1 MKLVRASL
9 ALPLIALLSLA
20 APAAAVDSWEP
31 IVKDRER
38 QVEIDRSTVIQSDNG
53 AKVAWARIV
62 LSPERAETEGYAAV
76 KALNRFD
83 CYNRSFFTVKR
94 VYLDSRHLVL
104 REEGVLDQSPVLAA
118 RNSVDERLWQEVCR
132 PPSVAD
138 LQKVAQQAAASA
150 AAVAEQPKP
159 EARPVS
165 VSHAAAP
172 SDATLPANISRDAG
186 RGREAREPILRDGF
200 VGRESGRDTHGSG
213 RAGDVGA
220 RRPGAAQ
227 PRTML
232 PTAGSPGSPTP
243 GKSNPS
249 DDQPGPT
256 DAIAAFAELIPDSA
270 TGASIARATPSAP
283 AAAPGAY
290 LLPGAASS
298 PRERTGG
305 QSPTTP
311 IVAAAVTA
319 EPWSYDGDT
328 GPEHWGR
335 LRPEWKL
342 CADGRQQSPIDVAG
356 GIAVDLEPPRF
367 DYRPTRFRITD
378 TGRTLKVDVG
388 AGMGIEIRGQRYELE
403 HLQFHRPSVERV
415 GGQASAMTVHFHHR
429 AADGRIAI
437 VAVLLERGE
446 TPHPLVQTL
455 WNSLPLERGGHY
467 MPASATIDPATL
479 IPADSSHYLYLGSLV
494 TPPCTEGVTWVVMK
508 SALTLSD
515 DQLAIFAR
523 LYPRNGRPLQPRNGR
538 IVLES
543 R

>member
-1 MKLVRASL
+1 MKLERASF
-9 ALPLIALLSLA
+9 ALPLLALLSLA
-20 APAAAVDSWEP
+20 GPAPASDTWEP
-31 IVKDRER
+31 VVKDRER

-62 LSPERAETEGYAAV
+62 LSPQRAAVEGYAAV

-94 VYLDSRHLVL
+94 VYLDARHLVL
-104 REEGVLDQSPVLAA
+104 REESVLDQSPVLAA

-150 AAVAEQPKP
+150 AAVTEQPKP
-159 EARPVS
+159 ESRALLTSR
-165 VSHAAAP
+165 AASTPA
-172 SDATLPANISRDAG
+172 ALPANIDRDAG
-186 RGREAREPILRDGF
+186 RARSARDQDASARDESGARGAGREGNGSEQSGDG
-200 VGRESGRDTHGSG
+200 V
-213 RAGDVGA
+213 
-220 RRPGAAQ
+220 AQ
-227 PRTML
+227 PTM
-232 PTAGSPGSPTP
+232 TSAA
-243 GKSNPS
+243 GKSN
-249 DDQPGPT
+249 QPATETT
-256 DAIAAFAELIPDSA
+256 DAIAAFAEPLRTPASPPA
-270 TGASIARATPSAP
+270 GTTRASPSPVAGASGAFPLPVGTSGRSEQMGGGSLRPS
-283 AAAPGAY
+283 
-290 LLPGAASS
+290 
-298 PRERTGG
+298 
-305 QSPTTP
+305 
-311 IVAAAVTA
+311 IVAAASPA
-319 EPWSYDGDT
+319 PQWSYDGDT

-342 CADGRQQSPIDVAG
+342 CADGKQQSPIEVAG

-367 DYRPTRFRITD
+367 DYRPTHFRITD

-388 AGMGIEIRGQRYELE
+388 AGMGVEIRGERYELE

-429 AADGRIAI
+429 GADGRVAI

-446 TPHPLVQTL
+446 TAHPLVQTL

-479 IPADSSHYLYLGSLV
+479 IPADPSHYLYLGSLV